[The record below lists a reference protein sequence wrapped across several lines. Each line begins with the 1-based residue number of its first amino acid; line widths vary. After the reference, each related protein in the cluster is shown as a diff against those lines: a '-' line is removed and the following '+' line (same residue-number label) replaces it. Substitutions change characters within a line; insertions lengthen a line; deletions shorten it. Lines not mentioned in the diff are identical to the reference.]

1 MKNSLI
7 ISLLIFTSY
16 ATLLADAD
24 REQHWEVYFS
34 PNYVASKTL
43 TFDNDVKVAL
53 NDRSGWSLGFGF
65 NFTDN
70 VSAELVFG
78 TGTGNYAV
86 ATTTDDGKPYE
97 YSNTMTSSSMVI
109 GMTYNII
116 DGPFTPYVSG
126 NFGASFVDT
135 GVKDGGGYDTCYY
148 DPFYGYV
155 CGVYE
160 TTKTSTDFTYAGSVG
175 LRYDLENKLFLKAGI
190 GANIVNFDSKE
201 SAVFTVYQLTVGSV
215 F

>member
-1 MKNSLI
+1 MKQYTKL
-7 ISLLIFTSY
+7 LLILLTTHL
-16 ATLLADAD
+16 TLLADAN

-34 PNYVASKTL
+34 PNYVASKAL

-70 VSAELVFG
+70 VSAEIIFG

-109 GMTYNII
+109 GMTYNVI
-116 DGPFTPYVSG
+116 DGPFTPYISG

-135 GVKDGGGYDTCYY
+135 GIKDGGGYESCYY

-160 TTKTSTDFTYAGSVG
+160 TTKTSTDFIYGASIG
-175 LRYDLENKLFLKAGI
+175 LRYDFDNKLFVKGGM
-190 GANIVNFDSKE
+190 GASIVNFDSKE
-201 SAVFTVYQLTVGSV
+201 TPVFTTYQLTVGSI

>member
-1 MKNSLI
+1 MKQHMK
-7 ISLLIFTSY
+7 LLLLLLSTHL
-16 ATLLADAD
+16 TLLADAD
-24 REQHWEVYFS
+24 REQRWEVYFS

-70 VSAELVFG
+70 VSAEIIFG

-97 YSNTMTSSSMVI
+97 YSNTMSSSSMLI
-109 GMTYNII
+109 GMTYNVI
-116 DGPFTPYVSG
+116 DGPFTPYISG

-135 GVKDGGGYDTCYY
+135 GVKDGGGYESCYY
-148 DPFYGYV
+148 DPWYGYV

-160 TTKTSTDFTYAGSVG
+160 TTKTSTDFTYGASIG
-175 LRYDLENKLFLKAGI
+175 LRYDFDNKLFVKG
-190 GANIVNFDSKE
+190 GMGVNVVNFDSKE
-201 SAVFTVYQLTVGSV
+201 TPLFTTYQLTVGSI